1 MDDNELILVIDDC
14 VYSGLQ
20 LSKVLNIN
28 YNGII
33 NKIYIIIAFMSNK
46 AKEIIEDSYNQI

>member
-1 MDDNELILVIDDC
+1 LENNFKIKILYDFYDIDNMDDNELILVIDDC

-33 NKIYIIIAFMSNK
+33 NKIY
-46 AKEIIEDSYNQI
+46 E